1 MSEIDKLFQDLN
13 IIKKIQKK
21 LPTLFQ
27 LSEIDN
33 QRNGKLGMEIGSARE
48 RIIIALL
55 IYQFGEENITTN
67 ISIGENETDVIVFK
81 EYISIKTVTNK
92 KIVGFKLIWTVDAQK
107 SLEFI
112 NTYKAKC
119 NMLFIHINWNGNG
132 GMYLIPKEVQTE
144 ILNQHDK
151 EFYFKLPKQ
160 GTNPRGVEITNE
172 AINKLT
178 KHSQTKMIKIN
189 WFRSDNESYKPYD
202 KWVDLWKDKKD
213 KIS

>member
-107 SLEFI
+107 ALEFI

-189 WFRSDNESYKPYD
+189 WFRSDNESYKPYN
-202 KWVDLWKDKKD
+202 KWVDLWKDEKD

>member
-1 MSEIDKLFQDLN
+1 MDKLFQDLN

>member
-67 ISIGENETDVIVFK
+67 I
-81 EYISIKTVTNK
+81 
-92 KIVGFKLIWTVDAQK
+92 LI
-107 SLEFI
+107 
-112 NTYKAKC
+112 
-119 NMLFIHINWNGNG
+119 
-132 GMYLIPKEVQTE
+132 
-144 ILNQHDK
+144 
-151 EFYFKLPKQ
+151 
-160 GTNPRGVEITNE
+160 
-172 AINKLT
+172 
-178 KHSQTKMIKIN
+178 
-189 WFRSDNESYKPYD
+189 
-202 KWVDLWKDKKD
+202 
-213 KIS
+213 